1 MFLANRHSLWL
12 RLLFMVGAVV
22 LFVFGY
28 QWGNQHQLFVFA
40 PGGYL
45 VALFTADADRAGI
58 AADLAVLHQ
67 HLDLLLPEGT

>member
-1 MFLANRHSLWL
+1 
-12 RLLFMVGAVV
+12 MVGAVM
-22 LFVFGY
+22 LFVFGSH
-28 QWGNQHQLFVFA
+28 WGSQHRLLVLA
-40 PGGYL
+40 PGGCL